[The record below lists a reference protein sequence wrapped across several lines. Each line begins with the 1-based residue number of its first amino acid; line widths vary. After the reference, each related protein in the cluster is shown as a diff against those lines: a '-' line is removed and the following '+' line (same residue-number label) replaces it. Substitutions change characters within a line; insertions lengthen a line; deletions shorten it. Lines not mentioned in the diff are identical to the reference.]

1 MGAVKREKYAWTRM
15 LLSISPYYSP
25 RHMHFVVPMS
35 PLIWFMIFACGV
47 LQLPLLVD
55 LLNEAFGVGRMVQS
69 SVSKVPPGV
78 AACIIVGLV
87 YG

>member
-1 MGAVKREKYAWTRM
+1 
-15 LLSISPYYSP
+15 
-25 RHMHFVVPMS
+25 
-35 PLIWFMIFACGV
+35 MIFACGV

-87 YG
+87 YVCGARIWLMFGQLYS